1 LSDKRSSARDELLV
15 WTMAQAYWD
24 RAIEYLELARV
35 ASDPDVQLRYMAI
48 ARHYR
53 TLAQAEERNAERM
66 GIKRRSGSRGS
77 N

>member
-1 LSDKRSSARDELLV
+1 MSDKRSSARDELLA
-15 WTMAQAYWD
+15 WTTAQAYWD
-24 RAIEYLELARV
+24 RAIKHLKLARS

-53 TLAQAEERNAERM
+53 TLAQAEERTAERI
-66 GIKRRSGSRGS
+66 GVKRRHGS